1 MTTLAV
7 SFASWPSAE
16 AADPLWMKP
25 PTRALSWQKPG
36 PTDLRVERWKGGPG
50 FRRAAFSGCRKQ
62 ACRAILRA
70 LPSITTRPLENFGGP
85 HKYGFIVLWLDRVS
99 AMKTTVEVPDELY
112 RRAKAEAALRG
123 RKFRELVEE
132 GLRLALETPRKTRRQ
147 PSLTGL
153 MKRAR
158 GLIDS
163 GIPDLA
169 SNPEH
174 LAGFGRDARHR

>member
-1 MTTLAV
+1 
-7 SFASWPSAE
+7 
-16 AADPLWMKP
+16 
-25 PTRALSWQKPG
+25 
-36 PTDLRVERWKGGPG
+36 
-50 FRRAAFSGCRKQ
+50 
-62 ACRAILRA
+62 
-70 LPSITTRPLENFGGP
+70 
-85 HKYGFIVLWLDRVS
+85 
-99 AMKTTVEVPDELY
+99 MKTTVEVPDELY

-132 GLRLALETPRKTRRQ
+132 GLRLALETPRKTHRQ
-147 PSLTGL
+147 SSLAGL